1 MDTIVCLRCGT
12 ENPDDVVNC
21 KECRINLKWA
31 SENLEVDDLVKQSQE
46 VLTGAQLERSSLDW
60 GDKIS
65 IGCSSLLGLILF
77 VLLVIL
83 SPLRNTA
90 GIFLPFLSS
99 FGFLLGWGI
108 AYFIVKQEKAYY
120 KANCHRICDRDITS
134 YCLSWVTI
142 SFSSSLCWWY
152 GTLNRRKSVI

>member
-1 MDTIVCLRCGT
+1 MDTIVCPRCGV

-31 SENLEVDDLVKQSQE
+31 SENLEVDDSVKQSQE
-46 VLTGAQLERSSLDW
+46 VLTGAQIERSTSDW
-60 GDKIS
+60 RDKIS

-90 GIFLPFLSS
+90 GLFLPFLSS

-108 AYFIVKQEKAYY
+108 AYFIVKKR
-120 KANCHRICDRDITS
+120 KP
-134 YCLSWVTI
+134 TI
-142 SFSSSLCWWY
+142 
-152 GTLNRRKSVI
+152 KQVVIVYVIGILLGLIFLGLPFLFLVLYVGGM